1 MGHGEEARERGADE
15 AMNITE
21 GISLFHELIR
31 GQLALI
37 KSNFAHD
44 EIKSLLLKLRDLQE
58 APDSSEDEYL
68 LCDTALKILEW
79 VRFFEKELKEAV
91 LIKERLP
98 LDIKDAKI
106 YALLKIAYNSI
117 EDAEK
122 IGRQKIEAA
131 YGLAKA
137 MLKQVFGDKADSII
151 NPSDSPPLE

>member
-1 MGHGEEARERGADE
+1 MRVRADDE

-21 GISLFHELIR
+21 GISLFHGLVQA
-31 GQLALI
+31 QLSLA
-37 KSNFAHD
+37 KTNFAHD
-44 EIKSLLLKLRDLQE
+44 EIKSLLVKLRDLQE

-79 VRFFEKELKEAV
+79 ARFFEKELNEAV

-98 LDIKDAKI
+98 LDHKEAKI
-106 YALLKIAYNSI
+106 YAHLKIAYNSI

-131 YGLAKA
+131 YMLAKA
-137 MLKQVFGDKADSII
+137 LLKQILGDKADSIL
-151 NPSDSPPLE
+151 NPSNSPPLE